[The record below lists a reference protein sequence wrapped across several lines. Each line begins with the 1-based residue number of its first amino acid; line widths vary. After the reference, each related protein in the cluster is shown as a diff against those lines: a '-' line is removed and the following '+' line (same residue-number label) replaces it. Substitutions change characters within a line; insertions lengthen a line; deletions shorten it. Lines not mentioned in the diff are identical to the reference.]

1 MKIEKKLPIKKSGF
15 IWTVYA
21 HVRHFMKKS
30 YKDNT
35 SAMAGHSTFFLLLSA
50 IPMLMFAF
58 ALLSLLTGKD
68 IEVSDFLEYG
78 DISRYP
84 YLVNL
89 LEYIIDSVHKA
100 NSGVII
106 ITAVVTLWSA
116 GRGMYCI
123 TDGVMRIYKIP
134 NKKIWLIRRVYAM
147 GYTVALMFVFLLSI
161 VFVGFNIL
169 MIGTVVKLS
178 GENQFLRVV
187 MQVLMFIVFAFF
199 QAFVLSIALKLYLR
213 KKVRNDSYRTIR
225 ALFPGMFLAV
235 AAWNGLTIGMIFYVR
250 HFATSSVYGSLAS
263 VFMLMIWVY
272 FMMLI
277 LLYGVQLNYIYRRR
291 FSGKWFRRRGKKTV
305 SADSEPKAEIS
316 ENITE

>member
-1 MKIEKKLPIKKSGF
+1 MKNEKLKKPGV
-15 IWTVYA
+15 ICTVYE
-21 HVRHFMKKS
+21 HVRHFLKKC

-35 SAMAGHSTFFLLLSA
+35 SAMAGHSTFFLLLSV

-68 IEVSDFLEYG
+68 IEISDFMEYG
-78 DISRYP
+78 DIGSYP
-84 YLVNL
+84 YLVKL
-89 LEYIIDSVHKA
+89 IEYIIDSVHKA

-106 ITAVVTLWSA
+106 VTAVATLWSA

-147 GYTVALMFVFLLSI
+147 GYTVALMFVFLLC
-161 VFVGFNIL
+161 VAFVGFNIL
-169 MIGTVVKLS
+169 MIGTVVKMS
-178 GENQFLRVV
+178 GGNQFLRIVL
-187 MQVLMFIVFAFF
+187 QVLLFIVFALF
-199 QAFVLSIALKLYLR
+199 QAFILSITLKLYLR
-213 KKVRNDSYRTIR
+213 KKIRNDSYRTIR
-225 ALFPGMFLAV
+225 ALFPGMFLSV

-277 LLYGVQLNYIYRRR
+277 LLYGIQLNYIYRRH
-291 FSGKWFRRRGKKTV
+291 FSSKWFKRRKSKKSDEVETYP
-305 SADSEPKAEIS
+305 S
-316 ENITE
+316 NQ